1 MNVNYFKTLWR
12 NSLVILLFCFGLTS
26 WGQTYPTAQ
35 NLPISQNFGTS
46 SFSTYPAGFQGWTGT
61 NVDATTPAT
70 TLSNASISA
79 VTSVQSSNGVYGYAA
94 DANGAIYLQTS
105 GTNNHT
111 NAKQLVLAVKTTG
124 YTSIQLGYT
133 LKSTG
138 SNTRPVG
145 ILVQY
150 KVGASETWTSVGA
163 TNNPF
168 EFSSTSS
175 TVSPT
180 FTLPSEVENQDVVY
194 IRWAQLKPLTGSG
207 SFIPVLIDD
216 ISVTGVEIPTIP
228 CDEGTLTGGTTVSN
242 VTEVASGGSANLS
255 LDGASTGTGLSYQWQ
270 SSANGTDWSDIDG
283 ATSATYSATN
293 ITAATYFRA
302 AVTCGETTAYSSS
315 VQVTL
320 AYCSPNSDCT
330 DGDRITNFVL
340 ESISNNSGS
349 TCTPN
354 GYNDYTAQSTDLTQG
369 ELYNGTLTNGS
380 WGSNFAIWI
389 DFNDD
394 AIFSASE
401 RVFAT
406 ITNVAGESTSPISIS
421 IPEDAPLGQHRMRVR
436 LIYGNPGTTSSTL
449 DPCTVYTENSL
460 YGEIEDYTVNIVP
473 AGPVLT
479 VDPAT
484 VTGLQAIENGAA
496 LNSASFTLSGQN
508 LDGDDVILL
517 ADEGFVLSIDEE
529 GTYEEEITLTAFD
542 GTNTTIW
549 VQIAAGQNEGPIAGD
564 ILISG
569 GGADDLFVSVSG
581 EVLSSDPILTVS
593 EEEIVNLGYTF
604 GAATSVPASFTI
616 SGLNM
621 DGSGDVMLAFEN
633 LDTDFEM
640 SLAADGT
647 YTDDLL
653 IEDYDGTET
662 TIYVRLKSGLA
673 IGAAY
678 SDVLEIVTDYDVNG
692 SVLVFAEVTAPIIN
706 TNPDTIVPAM
716 TAIAGET
723 DTETVTVSGTLTA
736 DVTAQI
742 TGDDAGQFSVTA
754 SVTSAGGDLTVTYE
768 PTTVG
773 EHTATLVLSTNG
785 GVTKELALSG
795 TATLGVP
802 VATAATLVG
811 HESFTANWEAVVGAT
826 SYEIDVY
833 TMSGESSTTESF
845 TSTTFPPT
853 GWASSGWTRST
864 TASDYKTGP
873 AAAIANSQ
881 NGTLTTSSISNPST
895 LKFYLGRSSNTSAK
909 TLEIQISTVS
919 QTTDFVTVAT
929 FDHSNVNSGS
939 YDQYTV
945 DLSGYENEEEVFIRF
960 NKTSSTTSPWRLD
973 DIEIITLDKENILTN
988 LNVGNVTSYEV
999 TGLDPATTYY
1009 YVVRA
1014 VAGAETSANS
1024 NEIEVETL
1032 AAPTAIVWTT
1042 GNVWSNEFGPTI
1054 TDDVIIEGELA
1065 VGTDFGSFSAQTL
1078 TVEGSLTIEANA
1090 SVTVEGK
1097 ITNNGE
1103 FVVESDGI
1111 LYQNNYTG
1119 ANEGAITVKRAA
1131 NPMKRLDYTLW
1142 SSPVSGMPLNQFSNI
1157 SNNGGTGTIWNRVY
1171 ELGAD
1176 AWNSIWSSYAEA
1188 STSTATFADAK
1199 GYLYRAFN
1207 SYDAVN
1213 TTIFTGE
1220 FTGVPNNGT
1229 KSISTPNAFDAVGN
1243 PYPSPIYADDFIT
1256 SNNANAIY
1264 FWTNVNSSNGTEYVH
1279 NNWAS
1284 YTLAGGVGVAIGG
1297 DSENID
1303 PDTIPADDMHIQPG
1317 QGFVVYT
1324 VENSVSFDNSMRINS
1339 NGQFFRAMNDER
1351 SRFWLNLSN
1360 EEVTFNQI
1368 LVGYMDNATQGVDTG
1383 IDGKMFSYEGN
1394 AIYSIIDN
1402 SEDMFVIQGRA
1413 LPFTASDVVALGF
1426 RAVNAGS
1433 FTISLHNFDGLFAD
1447 NQNIY
1452 LKDNFTQ
1459 AVHNL
1464 KDGAYSFVSEEGVFN
1479 TRFEVVYQTTMSVE
1493 NPVANNSNWVVYSQ
1507 ENGFQVQT
1515 QGFELKTVQVFDL
1528 LGRTIYTANAQG
1540 TTHNIPSLG
1549 AESVYIVKVTTTEN
1563 VVLSKKVK

>member
-1 MNVNYFKTLWR
+1 MNVHYFKELWKS
-12 NSLVILLFCFGLTS
+12 SLMILMLCFGLTS
-26 WGQTYPTAQ
+26 LWGQETESLT
-35 NLPISQNFGTS
+35 IVRG
-46 SFSTYPAGFQGWTGT
+46 SFPNGSNYTVSTWSAT
-61 NVDATTPAT
+61 ATTGET
-70 TLSNASISA
+70 ITGKSNL
-79 VTSVQSSNGVYGYAA
+79 
-94 DANGAIYLQTS
+94 YLNTI
-105 GTNNHT
+105 
-111 NAKQLVLAVKTTG
+111 A
-124 YTSIQLGYT
+124 YIQIG
-133 LKSTG
+133 G
-138 SNTRPVG
+138 SNTPHPYN
-145 ILVQY
+145 IDAIP
-150 KVGASETWTSVGA
+150 GAITKIQITM
-163 TNNPF
+163 P
-168 EFSSTSS
+168 
-175 TVSPT
+175 
-180 FTLPSEVENQDVVY
+180 
-194 IRWAQLKPLTGSG
+194 GSG
-207 SFIPVLIDD
+207 SLRQWTPRVSATSSITTASGGTPLTAQTFTSNTQTLTWNLDAADNYKYFYLQAGGNTNIASIVIEYQVAA
-216 ISVTGVEIPTIP
+216 SEP
-228 CDEGTLTGGTTVSN
+228 CDEGTLTAGTTVATPQE
-242 VTEVASGGSANLS
+242 VTSGGSTNLS

-270 SSANGTDWSDIDG
+270 SSANGTDWSDIGG
-283 ATSATYSATN
+283 ATNATYSATN

-302 AVTCGETTAYSSS
+302 AVTCGETTVASAP

-460 YGEIEDYTVNIVP
+460 YGEIEDYTVNIVA

-484 VTGLQAIENGAA
+484 VTGLQAIEGGAA

-508 LDGDDVILL
+508 LDGNDVILL
-517 ADEGFVLSIDEE
+517 ADEGFVLSTDEE

-542 GTNTTIW
+542 GTDTTIW

-564 ILISG
+564 IFISG
-569 GGADDLFVSVSG
+569 GGADDLLVSVSG
-581 EVLSSDPILTVS
+581 EVLSSDPILTLS
-593 EEEIVNLGYTF
+593 EEMIENLGYTF

-647 YTDDLL
+647 YTDYLL

-662 TIYVRLKSGLA
+662 TIYVRLKLGRE
-673 IGAAY
+673 IGNSYA
-678 SDVLEIVTDYDVNG
+678 DVLEILTDYDVNE
-692 SVLVFAEVTAPIIN
+692 SVLVFAEVTAPVIN
-706 TNPDTIVPAM
+706 TTPDTIVPAM

-736 DVTAQI
+736 NVTATL
-742 TGDDAGQFSVTA
+742 TGADADQFSVDPG
-754 SVTSAGGDLTVTYE
+754 SVTSAGGDFTVTYQ
-768 PTTVG
+768 PYAVG

-785 GVTKELALSG
+785 DVTKELTLNG
-795 TATLGVP
+795 TATFGVP
-802 VATAATLVG
+802 VATDATAIG
-811 HESFTANWEAVVGAT
+811 SDSFTANWNAVAGAD

-833 TMSGESSTTESF
+833 TVEGTISEVLDEDFSWSTGVGGNDGSWSNINPSNANLATDLPGWSGSTVRKSDSCVQIGTSSSQGSLTTPELGF
-845 TSTTFPPT
+845 T
-853 GWASSGWTRST
+853 G
-864 TASDYKTGP
+864 
-873 AAAIANSQ
+873 
-881 NGTLTTSSISNPST
+881 NGTLTFRAGAWNGGNEQTTLRIEITGGGNLNLEQVTMVKGAFSNYEVQITEATAST
-895 LKFYLGRSSNTSAK
+895 KITFKGWAASNSRFFLDDVKIIGGSEVATPITDSPF
-909 TLEIQISTVS
+909 TVS
-919 QTTDFVTVAT
+919 APAT
-929 FDHSNVNSGS
+929 S
-939 YDQYTV
+939 
-945 DLSGYENEEEVFIRF
+945 
-960 NKTSSTTSPWRLD
+960 
-973 DIEIITLDKENILTN
+973 
-988 LNVGNVTSYEV
+988 LNV
-999 TGLDPATTYY
+999 TGLDPETTYY

-1014 VAGAETSANS
+1014 VAGEETSVNS
-1024 NEIEVETL
+1024 NQVEVETL
-1032 AAPTAIVWTT
+1032 EAPAAIVWTT
-1042 GNVWSNEFGPTI
+1042 DNEWSNETGPTI
-1054 TDDVIIEGELA
+1054 TDNVIIEGDLTLT
-1065 VGTDFGSFSAQTL
+1065 GNLSAKTL
-1078 TVEGSLTIEANA
+1078 TVADGGKITVPANTSL
-1090 SVTVEGK
+1090 TVEGK

-1103 FVVESDGI
+1103 FTVESDGI

-1119 ANEGAITVKRAA
+1119 TNEGNITVKRAA

-1142 SSPVSGMPLNQFSNI
+1142 SSPVSGMLLNQFSNV
-1157 SNNGGTGTIWNRVY
+1157 SPNGGTGTIWNRVY

-1176 AWNSIWSSYAEA
+1176 AWSSIWESYAEA
-1188 STSTATFADAK
+1188 STSTDTFVEAK

-1207 SYDAVN
+1207 SYDPTE

-1220 FTGVPNNGT
+1220 FTGVPNNGEY
-1229 KSISTPNAFDAVGN
+1229 SINTPNTFDAIGN
-1243 PYPSPIYADDFIT
+1243 PYPSPISADDFIL
-1256 SNNANAIY
+1256 SNDVDAIY

-1324 VENSVSFDNSMRINS
+1324 EENSVSFDNSMRINS

-1351 SRFWLNLSN
+1351 NRFWLNLSN

-1383 IDGKMFSYEGN
+1383 IDGKMFAYEGN
-1394 AIYSIIDN
+1394 ALYSIIDN
-1402 SEDMFVIQGRA
+1402 NEDMFVIQGRA

-1433 FTISLHNFDGLFAD
+1433 FTISLNNVDGLFAN

-1459 AVHNL
+1459 SLHNL
-1464 KDGAYSFVSEEGVFN
+1464 KEGAYTFVSEEGIFN

-1493 NPVANNSNWVVYSQ
+1493 NPIANNANWIVYSQ
-1507 ENGFQVQT
+1507 ENGYQIQT
-1515 QGFELKTVQVFDL
+1515 QGLELKSVQVFDL
-1528 LGRTIYTANAQG
+1528 LGRAIYTASAEG
-1540 TTHNIPSLG
+1540 TAHHIPSLG
-1549 AESVYIVKVTTTEN
+1549 ADSVYIVKVTTTDN